1 MVTFCWF
8 EQMYNDKYKM
18 TPIHHCHSYKG
29 SFTDLKILCMPSIH
43 LPIPAPGHHS
53 SFLMF
58 LLGRGLLSHRSV
70 SVSHPQSLVKAPSW
84 PNILNLFISALSRD
98 DWFL

>member
-1 MVTFCWF
+1 
-8 EQMYNDKYKM
+8 M
-18 TPIHHCHSYKG
+18 TPIHHCHTYKG

-53 SFLMF
+53 SFFNVSTWSWAFKPQKWL
-58 LLGRGLLSHRSV
+58 RSV